1 MWKVD
6 RAMAVW
12 GILFGIA
19 ASIVGLL
26 LFGAVTGGIVAESF
40 FLIVLSWVLVL
51 FFLAKLIAA
60 IRERGKPREKEEDW

>member
-6 RAMAVW
+6 RAMAAW

-19 ASIVGLL
+19 AIIVGLL

>member
-19 ASIVGLL
+19 ATISGLL
-26 LFGAVTGGIVAESF
+26 LFSAVTGGIIAESF

-51 FFLAKLIAA
+51 LFLARLVAA
-60 IRERGKPREKEEDW
+60 IRNRGKPKEKEEDW